1 MIRYGGIITIG
12 MAYNNTA
19 NEYAIKKLLNKAV
32 YDSNDDVKRYK
43 GAFEDVVAK
52 EADAMDPEMVI
63 PPVAII
69 EPVTV
74 KLPINVEEPDTL
86 SEPDTTG

>member
-1 MIRYGGIITIG
+1 
-12 MAYNNTA
+12 
-19 NEYAIKKLLNKAV
+19 
-32 YDSNDDVKRYK
+32 
-43 GAFEDVVAK
+43 VVAK

-86 SEPDTTG
+86 SEPDTTGWSIIIIYTWFTCYKYNLDGISLIIIWGYCFIFSTRWVGFL